1 MGDELDIKKQAHKA
15 LKEEIFTKIY
25 GSMQGKKKQAEVEAT
40 RVMAAKKVLR
50 DEPPELMKRQGRYEE
65 LATGDGI
72 SRAMKTTAT
81 KFLKA
86 KAGSGAMEDIHT
98 ASFVYAAASN
108 EQNIAHFFKSLASD
122 VSTDELKTLQM
133 QCGSDETD
141 DILMMLTTDYCKQQ
155 VGLMVKACN
164 ALKSQA
170 TLQAARM
177 RITTHEAKMAAAE
190 NLRKRINNP
199 MDAYM
204 NIGKKPRLTR
214 AASFLLSQ
222 EEEEASQEFV
232 EASQGFMDDEAEE
245 AEEAAEAE
253 AENSQLAIDEDEGDL
268 YPDDYEE
275 L

>member
-1 MGDELDIKKQAHKA
+1 
-15 LKEEIFTKIY
+15 
-25 GSMQGKKKQAEVEAT
+25 
-40 RVMAAKKVLR
+40 
-50 DEPPELMKRQGRYEE
+50 
-65 LATGDGI
+65 
-72 SRAMKTTAT
+72 
-81 KFLKA
+81 
-86 KAGSGAMEDIHT
+86 
-98 ASFVYAAASN
+98 
-108 EQNIAHFFKSLASD
+108 
-122 VSTDELKTLQM
+122 
-133 QCGSDETD
+133 
-141 DILMMLTTDYCKQQ
+141 
-155 VGLMVKACN
+155 
-164 ALKSQA
+164 
-170 TLQAARM
+170 
-177 RITTHEAKMAAAE
+177 MAAAE